1 MCRLIPGWRVQGGG
15 VQDVGKV
22 VKAIGSSGGHIVDTG
37 VSMLKDLGSILGI
50 DTGEFVSQCCRSPIN
65 HTTI

>member
-1 MCRLIPGWRVQGGG
+1 MR
-15 VQDVGKV
+15 DVGKV

-50 DTGEFVSQCCRSPIN
+50 DTGEFVSQCCRSATSRSPIN